1 VTLATEEVKTTAGAG
16 GAEPERNSSK
26 NPAQGGARGRNRD
39 RAPGSRSSTLH
50 AERKLDQRI
59 LARLK
64 EKRDQKDPAARFGRS
79 IGAEPRIAA
88 AQRPSEWRPNGAR
101 KKIAWEK
108 TPSARRRCSEET
120 HKTGNPSALEENRLG
135 RAGFRA

>member
-1 VTLATEEVKTTAGAG
+1 LREKQIETSGAQTGAIGKKRNG
-16 GAEPERNSSK
+16 GAVSGRRHSRRR
-26 NPAQGGARGRNRD
+26 RGFGRR
-39 RAPGSRSSTLH
+39 
-50 AERKLDQRI
+50 LDQRI

-64 EKRDQKDPAARFGRS
+64 EKRDQKDPAAPFGRS

-135 RAGFRA
+135 RAGFHA